1 VHALCAVQDCIPGQ
15 TIPHLLFAAFQMTF
29 ALMVPVLITGAWAE
43 KFHFFSA
50 CQFMVIWPV
59 LVYYPTAHWI
69 WGGGWLAKDPYNE
82 NDDGRA
88 VDYAGGV
95 VIHTSAGVASLVVR
109 VPIAS
114 HLRTANSSVK
124 CARTFQITL
133 VVFVRIHLQRGSKE
147 CQQAYA

>member
-1 VHALCAVQDCIPGQ
+1 VQDCIPGQ

-147 CQQAYA
+147 CQQANA